1 MLNGLSRDANT
12 LHGKLVREHQ
22 SRLTNLI
29 LNAIRVIIVSVPT
42 AMLFRLLSKPS
53 DKLLADILRDNQQKL

>member
-1 MLNGLSRDANT
+1 MLNGLSRDANA

-29 LNAIRVIIVSVPT
+29 LNSIRVIIVSVPT
-42 AMLFRLLSKPS
+42 ALLFRMLSKPS
-53 DKLLADILRDNQQKL
+53 DKLLADILRDHQQEL